1 LAEFLVR
8 RLKRQ
13 STCTPDGTG
22 AAPKVASVG
31 WRDDGCLGAPASRHF
46 FGVATS
52 SLESQHMFG
61 SVGMPEL
68 LIIFVIALMIFGPR
82 RLPEL
87 GRAVGLTINEFKKGA
102 NNLRESVEE
111 EVRRENEREAPAPA
125 QPDEQRRQA

>member
-1 LAEFLVR
+1 
-8 RLKRQ
+8 
-13 STCTPDGTG
+13 
-22 AAPKVASVG
+22 
-31 WRDDGCLGAPASRHF
+31 
-46 FGVATS
+46 
-52 SLESQHMFG
+52 MFG